1 MNDKK
6 RCLALIITGLIA
18 AICIELC
25 LACFSARRG
34 SILEENIT
42 VLPEYAAG
50 EATDG
55 NPYQMA
61 EDMPWLDF
69 VPHMAGGYL
78 EFEFA
83 SPVQDKMQVLVYY
96 TGNEG
101 QEFNRFR
108 RIERWILKGTT
119 KGSVALPAGYLD
131 RIRLTLTGN
140 AEIKNVSVSIPAG
153 RPDFGELINLVNPVR
168 LLAMFLI
175 LALSILLHDRE
186 RRERKLRKLE
196 NPGRGPGTGERRKRT
211 AYLDGVRV
219 LAALFV
225 VAVHVVEPVALAQIA
240 GTPRDFMFRAVVLIV
255 LTCNLLFFFISGAL
269 LLPYK
274 EETIGEYYKKRVLK
288 ILLPF
293 VLYSLF
299 YLKFLCA
306 TEEGI
311 LGWGG
316 QAALDFLGGTITM
329 GPHLW
334 LIYKLLALY
343 LLVPFYRLMLAKMP
357 ERTEKQLFVLIVAA
371 LAIRTGCEY
380 FNFDLGISLYL
391 DSWLGLFLAGHL
403 MNRAWMRKYDFC
415 LISGGIL
422 ALIVSLWI
430 YSFRTDYLEIITN
443 CSILEFLM
451 ASAIFVTV
459 LRMNGICARFSK
471 ILQVLGKRSF
481 SVLMVHLFVMSAV
494 LPLGFVPYGM
504 VNKSIGQLVIPYLF
518 ICAVSYVIAVLYDE
532 TVVKVFDAVAE
543 RLLAGKKRK
552 GRNGDSV

>member
-1 MNDKK
+1 M
-6 RCLALIITGLIA
+6 GLIA

-42 VLPEYAAG
+42 LLPEYTVGVAA
-50 EATDG
+50 DG
-55 NPYQMA
+55 KPYRMA

-69 VPHMAGGYL
+69 APHTAGGYL

-83 SPVQDKMQVLVYY
+83 APVPDKMQVLVYY
-96 TGNEG
+96 TENEG

-119 KGSVALPAGYLD
+119 KGRVALPAGYCD
-131 RIRLTLTGN
+131 RLRLTLTGN
-140 AEIKNVSVSIPAG
+140 AEIENVSMSIPAG
-153 RPDFGELINLVNPVR
+153 RPALGEIISLVNPVR
-168 LLAMFLI
+168 LLAIFLI

-186 RRERKLRKLE
+186 RREKKSRRLVNTGDLGTKD
-196 NPGRGPGTGERRKRT
+196 PGMEDPGTGSRIYGERRKRT

-225 VAVHVVEPVALAQIA
+225 VAVHVVEPVAMAQIK
-240 GTPRDFMFRAVVLIV
+240 GTPRDFVFRAVVLIV

-269 LLPYK
+269 LLPYRD
-274 EETIGEYYKKRVLK
+274 ETTGGYYKKRVLK

-293 VLYSLF
+293 ALYSLF
-299 YLKFLCA
+299 YLKVLCA
-306 TEEGI
+306 TQEGV

-316 QAALDFLGGTITM
+316 QAVLDFLGGTITM

-343 LLVPFYRLMLAKMP
+343 LLVPFYRLMMAKMP
-357 ERTEKQLFVLIVAA
+357 ERMEKQLFVLIVAA

-380 FNFDLGISLYL
+380 FNFELGISLYL

-403 MNRAWMRKYDFC
+403 LNRAWMRKYDLC
-415 LISGGIL
+415 LVSGGIL
-422 ALIVSLWI
+422 ALVLSLWI
-430 YSFRTDYLEIITN
+430 YSFRADYLEIITN

-451 ASAIFVTV
+451 ASAVFVTV

-471 ILQVLGKRSF
+471 ILQILGKRSF

-532 TVVKVFDAVAE
+532 TVVKVFDAGAE
-543 RLLAGKKRK
+543 RLLAGKKK
-552 GRNGDSV
+552 GK

>member
-1 MNDKK
+1 M
-6 RCLALIITGLIA
+6 GLIA

-42 VLPEYAAG
+42 ILPEYTA
-50 EATDG
+50 DG
-55 NPYQMA
+55 AVEGKPYRMA

-69 VPHMAGGYL
+69 VPHTAGGYL

-83 SPVQDKMQVLVYY
+83 APVPDKMQVLVYY
-96 TGNEG
+96 TENEG

-119 KGSVALPAGYLD
+119 KGRVALPAGYCD
-131 RIRLTLTGN
+131 RLRLTLTGN
-140 AEIKNVSVSIPAG
+140 AEIENVSISIPAV
-153 RPDFGELINLVNPVR
+153 RPAFGEIITLVNPVR
-168 LLAMFLI
+168 LLAIFLI
-175 LALSILLHDRE
+175 MFFSILLHARD
-186 RRERKLRKLE
+186 RREKKLRKSV
-196 NPGRGPGTGERRKRT
+196 NKGNAGTGDPAAGERRKRT

-225 VAVHVVEPVALAQIA
+225 VAVHVVEPVALAQIK
-240 GTPRDFMFRAVVLIV
+240 GTPRDFVFRAVVLIV

-269 LLPYK
+269 LLPYRQ
-274 EETIGEYYKKRVLK
+274 ETIGRYYKKRVLK

-293 VLYSLF
+293 ALYSLF
-299 YLKFLCA
+299 YLKILCA
-306 TEEGI
+306 TQEGV

-316 QAALDFLGGTITM
+316 QAVLDFLGGTITM

-343 LLVPFYRLMLAKMP
+343 LLVPFYRLMMAKMP
-357 ERTEKQLFVLIVAA
+357 ERTEKLLFVLIVAA

-403 MNRAWMRKYDFC
+403 LNRAWMRKYDLC
-415 LISGGIL
+415 LMSGGIL
-422 ALIVSLWI
+422 ALISSLWI

-451 ASAIFVTV
+451 ASAVFVTV

-471 ILQVLGKRSF
+471 ILQILGKRSF

-532 TVVKVFDAVAE
+532 TVVKVFDAGAE
-543 RLLAGKKRK
+543 RLLAGKKK
-552 GRNGDSV
+552 SHKQ